1 MSPCH
6 PLSHVSLTFQLN
18 SILPPA
24 EKDRYLSERAEAMTL
39 QHAFIREVNVDIVG
53 RVMDALREATRLP
66 VRMAKEEDR
75 EYFAGLLRVMDN
87 AVQCHADFAPHVCPS
102 PLYRRTT

>member
-1 MSPCH
+1 
-6 PLSHVSLTFQLN
+6 
-18 SILPPA
+18 
-24 EKDRYLSERAEAMTL
+24 MTL

-102 PLYRRTT
+102 PLVPSPILEFLILVHNNWILSMDHVITLVRPTASS